1 MAWKA
6 NNHQNNA
13 YEQWAF
19 NKIAQNSLAI
29 ETGDFVELSGWFILK
44 AGPASNLEWVSLT
57 TNTFASDNQTAR
69 KETVSYSPI
78 KYSNSYSLSAVNGT
92 LIDTM
97 VWWYFN
103 MDVSQNLDV
112 STYNTTTG
120 QFRLESILSP
130 TEWEVTINKFWL
142 WAWPAWAGGP
152 QWSTG
157 LTGSTWP
164 TGATGATGP
173 QGPAGTSGWTGA
185 NGATGATGVTGAT
198 WPAGSWTTGATG
210 ATGVQGPTW
219 GSGSS
224 WATGATGPQWPSG
237 IAGAVGATWATGPQW
252 ATWSSFNPINP
263 ITFLYPPDYAP
274 ESFIIANTFNPQY
287 TDDINYFNNSAFSSN
302 LVGLTRSVA
311 GNNQVTYGTVRWG
324 YIYSFSATNAFASFA
339 TQWRWVATQDLTNVG
354 NQVALSMS
362 GYVIITSLDFRGIDI
377 NWLRYF
383 RDTGWAAT
391 DYIRFSES
399 AWAFTYVDTITG
411 TGWTVALSLV
421 NDLWILN
428 YTGVNYILYDLTN
441 TQIAIVW
448 SSGWNIIATK
458 NAFFATISA
467 NHSIRLF

>member
-112 STYNTTTG
+112 STFNTTTG

-142 WAWPAWAGGP
+142 WAGPAWAGGP
-152 QWSTG
+152 QGSTG
-157 LTGSTWP
+157 LTGSTGP

-173 QGPAGTSGWTGA
+173 QGPAGTSGWAGA
-185 NGATGATGVTGAT
+185 NGATWATGVTGAT

-210 ATGVQGPTW
+210 ATGPQ
-219 GSGSS
+219 
-224 WATGATGPQWPSG
+224 WATGATWPQ
-237 IAGAVGATWATGPQW
+237 GATGATWPQGVTG
-252 ATWSSFNPINP
+252 ATWPIGATWVSLNPINP
-263 ITFLYPPDYAP
+263 ITFLFDPTYRPHTYSTLWGAVNAAVITDDYNYNLDNVWVLSYISGANRYVGATLQNPVYSWYSGIIWGYLYAFDWALSASYRTLVNVDVSNVWNWTLLSFAWYAP
-274 ESFIIANTFNPQY
+274 T
-287 TDDINYFNNSAFSSN
+287 
-302 LVGLTRSVA
+302 
-311 GNNQVTYGTVRWG
+311 GTMV
-324 YIYSFSATNAFASFA
+324 F
-339 TQWRWVATQDLTNVG
+339 RWVDT
-354 NQVALSMS
+354 
-362 GYVIITSLDFRGIDI
+362 

-383 RDTGWAAT
+383 HDTWAT
-391 DYIRFSES
+391 VTSFIRYSLV
-399 AWAFTYVDTITG
+399 WTAFTYDSTLAWPWPSTDT
-411 TGWTVALSLV
+411 LFV
-421 NDLWILN
+421 NSQGIIDPNWI
-428 YTGVNYILYDLTN
+428 IYDLTSTLILQTGYN
-441 TQIAIVW
+441 
-448 SSGWNIIATK
+448 N
-458 NAFFATISA
+458 TISIFNDA
-467 NHSIRLF
+467 AYHDNGTGRDLIRVI